1 MDAVE
6 KDLNR
11 RKGEIF
17 KEIELI
23 FKANMK
29 FTDWNV
35 PEADDRKAGEI
46 IIFIMREAIDKLE
59 KDLKEGKYDNY

>member
-11 RKGEIF
+11 RKSEIF

-46 IIFIMREAIDKLE
+46 IISIMREAVDKLE

>member
-46 IIFIMREAIDKLE
+46 IISIMREAIDKLE